1 MKKQNEKSK
10 NITILAILYA
20 LAAALF
26 YALNVPCSKLLLDH
40 VSPTMMAAFLY
51 LGAGLG
57 VGLMYLFHLP
67 KEQKTDRLS
76 KKDLPYT
83 IEMVLLDIVAP
94 ILLMIGVNIGLSS
107 NATLLG
113 NFEIVATT
121 VIALLI
127 FKESVSRWL
136 WIAIAFITLSSIILT
151 FGGAGSFDFSFG
163 SVFVLGAT
171 VCWGFEN
178 NCTCKISEKST
189 YQIVTIKGLCSGTG
203 SLIIALVIGERFPQI
218 QYIALALL
226 LGFVA
231 YGLSIF
237 TYIRAQKTLGA
248 AKTSAYYAVAPFI
261 GAFLSFILL
270 NESLTVSYLIALA
283 VMIVGTGFAVYDTLI
298 RKHTHEHTHTYTQD
312 GITYT
317 VTHSHSH

>member
-26 YALNVPCSKLLLDH
+26 YALNVPCSKLLLEY

-83 IEMVLLDIVAP
+83 IGMVLLDIIAP
-94 ILLMIGVNIGLSS
+94 ILLMIGVNIGSSS

-127 FKESVSRWL
+127 FKESVSRRL

-178 NCTCKISEKST
+178 NCTRKISEKST
-189 YQIVTIKGLCSGTG
+189 
-203 SLIIALVIGERFPQI
+203 
-218 QYIALALL
+218 
-226 LGFVA
+226 
-231 YGLSIF
+231 
-237 TYIRAQKTLGA
+237 IR
-248 AKTSAYYAVAPFI
+248 S
-261 GAFLSFILL
+261 
-270 NESLTVSYLIALA
+270 
-283 VMIVGTGFAVYDTLI
+283 
-298 RKHTHEHTHTYTQD
+298 
-312 GITYT
+312 
-317 VTHSHSH
+317 

>member
-83 IEMVLLDIVAP
+83 IGMVLLDIVAP

-127 FKESVSRWL
+127 FKESVSHRL

-178 NCTCKISEKST
+178 NCTRKISEKST
-189 YQIVTIKGLCSGTG
+189 Y
-203 SLIIALVIGERFPQI
+203 
-218 QYIALALL
+218 
-226 LGFVA
+226 
-231 YGLSIF
+231 
-237 TYIRAQKTLGA
+237 
-248 AKTSAYYAVAPFI
+248 
-261 GAFLSFILL
+261 
-270 NESLTVSYLIALA
+270 
-283 VMIVGTGFAVYDTLI
+283 
-298 RKHTHEHTHTYTQD
+298 
-312 GITYT
+312 
-317 VTHSHSH
+317 